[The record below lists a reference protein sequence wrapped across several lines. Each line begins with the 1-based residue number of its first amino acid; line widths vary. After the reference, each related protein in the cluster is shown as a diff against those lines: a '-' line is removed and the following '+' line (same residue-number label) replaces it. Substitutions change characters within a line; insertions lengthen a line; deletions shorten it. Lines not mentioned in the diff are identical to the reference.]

1 MVGFHDWR
9 GIFGAAQ
16 GQVGVTQQDLQQA
29 MISMFK
35 DLAAQNA
42 WEGMYDWV
50 FGLPTSTD
58 PGSQEQYGLYLT
70 FKIVRQVF
78 HDELKM

>member
-1 MVGFHDWR
+1 MVGFHNWQ
-9 GIFGAAQ
+9 GIFGT
-16 GQVGVTQQDLQQA
+16 GTGLVGATQQDLQEV
-29 MISMFK
+29 MVTMFK
-35 DLAAQNA
+35 DLAAQGT

-50 FGLPTSTD
+50 FGLPTTTD
-58 PGSQEQYGLYLT
+58 PHSQEQYGLYLT